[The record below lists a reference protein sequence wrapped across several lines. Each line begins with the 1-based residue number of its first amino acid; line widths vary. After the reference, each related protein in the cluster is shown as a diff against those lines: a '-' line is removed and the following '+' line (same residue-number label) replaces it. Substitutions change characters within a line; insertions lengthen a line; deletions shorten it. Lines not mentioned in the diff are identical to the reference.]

1 MTFTRTW
8 KELQISNNV
17 PSLIN
22 SLRWAWLVRC
32 EIFPSRARSLA
43 SPKEPRTPL
52 TARSKMV
59 QDFLN
64 RSKISRSIHKQRFH
78 LVIRVWGTYKNA
90 SIVIFSLACGIL
102 SFSRYFHW
110 FQSLYF
116 WKKRIFFG
124 SAKNETT
131 PRPWS
136 LATDVANIV
145 IPFIIHESE
154 NFVPFSTARF

>member
-1 MTFTRTW
+1 MTFARTW
-8 KELQISNNV
+8 KELQISNNA

-32 EIFPSRARSLA
+32 EMSPSRARSLA

-64 RSKISRSIHKQRFH
+64 RSKISRSIHKQRFD
-78 LVIRVWGTYKNA
+78 LVISVWGTYKNVV
-90 SIVIFSLACGIL
+90 IVIFSRTCGIL
-102 SFSRYFHW
+102 SFFWYFHW
-110 FQSLYF
+110 FRSLYF
-116 WKKRIFFG
+116 WKKLIFFG
-124 SAKNETT
+124 STKNEAT

-136 LATDVANIV
+136 LAPDVANMV
-145 IPFIIHESE
+145 IYFIIYESE